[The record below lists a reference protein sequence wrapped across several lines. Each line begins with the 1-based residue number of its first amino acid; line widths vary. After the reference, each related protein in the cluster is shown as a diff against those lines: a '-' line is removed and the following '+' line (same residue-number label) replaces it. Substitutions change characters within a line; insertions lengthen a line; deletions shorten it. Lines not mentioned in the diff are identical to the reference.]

1 MEHLIVSVES
11 FNCPQQSTNFFD
23 GINTQGIMFRTSAR
37 IKPFVY
43 TVSRANRRAF
53 TSTIPRLFFDKA
65 PSPEQQEQAFNK
77 VKKILSENPELMQLT
92 VEFKELLSKK
102 GLLSSGKPSISQ
114 MMKLL
119 ADKEVREHGAKLKN
133 FLDSKETGLTQEE
146 LATLTGAY
154 MFQNKDLK

>member
-1 MEHLIVSVES
+1 
-11 FNCPQQSTNFFD
+11 
-23 GINTQGIMFRTSAR
+23 MFRTSVR
-37 IKPFVY
+37 VRPFAY
-43 TVSRANRRAF
+43 TVANTNRRSFSNTTAK
-53 TSTIPRLFFDKA
+53 LFFDKA

-92 VEFKELLSKK
+92 VEFKELLSQK
-102 GLLSSGKPSISQ
+102 GLLASGKPSITQ
-114 MMKLL
+114 MMKIL

-133 FLDSKETGLTQEE
+133 FLDSTETGLIQEE

>member
-1 MEHLIVSVES
+1 
-11 FNCPQQSTNFFD
+11 
-23 GINTQGIMFRTSAR
+23 MFRAGIR
-37 IKPFVY
+37 IRPHSHV
-43 TVSRANRRAF
+43 VSNVNRRAF
-53 TSTIPRLFFDKA
+53 TYTTPKFFFDKA

-77 VKKILSENPELMQLT
+77 VKKIMSENPELMQLT

-102 GLLSSGKPSISQ
+102 GLLSTGKPSISQ

>member
-1 MEHLIVSVES
+1 MFKTGIRIRPYVSIVNNV
-11 FNCPQQSTNFFD
+11 
-23 GINTQGIMFRTSAR
+23 
-37 IKPFVY
+37 
-43 TVSRANRRAF
+43 NRRTF
-53 TSTIPRLFFDKA
+53 TYTTPRYFFDKA
-65 PSPEQQEQAFNK
+65 PSAEQQEQAFTK